1 MVDSYE
7 FWLNKQI
14 AKMRHTETNYDKHLD
29 LMYDSN
35 GNQTELR
42 KHVNN
47 VLYKVVVGELDK
59 RYLGGV
65 KSEIKLAQQAEE
77 KKKRLEKIANKKSRK
92 GKNFPS
98 IEKQM
103 EALARGL
110 KRLENNEE
118 NRNKQVWLSAIG
130 MWKPQIQ
137 MKYRNA
143 LPYKKDEE

>member
-77 KKKRLEKIANKKSRK
+77 KKKRLEKN
-92 GKNFPS
+92 
-98 IEKQM
+98 
-103 EALARGL
+103 
-110 KRLENNEE
+110 
-118 NRNKQVWLSAIG
+118 
-130 MWKPQIQ
+130 
-137 MKYRNA
+137 
-143 LPYKKDEE
+143 